1 MPHRICSNYGILKL
15 EFNSFYQI
23 NHGKILFDSFFG
35 GKMVKKL
42 FDHFSTINLFE

>member
-1 MPHRICSNYGILKL
+1 MPDRTCSNYGILKL

-35 GKMVKKL
+35 GKMVKNC
-42 FDHFSTINLFE
+42 FTTFVR